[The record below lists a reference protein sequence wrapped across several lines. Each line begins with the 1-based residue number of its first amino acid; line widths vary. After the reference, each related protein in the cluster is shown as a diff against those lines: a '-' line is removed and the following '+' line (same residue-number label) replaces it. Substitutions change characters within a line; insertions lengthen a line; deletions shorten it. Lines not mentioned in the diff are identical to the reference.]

1 MLLTTAEASI
11 MLTLSERAAC
21 KLLTELGVQPI
32 ALGGR
37 RGLRWYKD
45 EITDALETRRR
56 GKPSKEAKKRS
67 PVPAEWDKP
76 VAQIMES
83 LLRGAT

>member
-37 RGLRWYKD
+37 RGLRWYKE
-45 EITDALETRRR
+45 EITEALETRRR
-56 GKPSKEAKKRS
+56 GKPAKAVKKSS

-76 VAQIMES
+76 VAQIMAS
-83 LLRGAT
+83 LLSGTT